1 MPIKRIFSSQILKK
15 KVYFASLIIFMDF
28 LNWFRG
34 KKKKKFNISAI
45 KKKGFKNKKCI
56 ISFLN
61 LKCIIFKHLDLKEKH
76 FKV

>member
-1 MPIKRIFSSQILKK
+1 
-15 KVYFASLIIFMDF
+15 MDF

-34 KKKKKFNISAI
+34 KKKKKISI
-45 KKKGFKNKKCI
+45 FQRLKKKDLKIKSVSF
-56 ISFLN
+56 SFLN